1 MVGMVELYSV
11 IKLLEEDYNAVM
23 RGVSVEYGSQ
33 TKLQVPVSQ

>member
-1 MVGMVELYSV
+1 MVGMVELYSF